1 VADNWQAF
9 ASAANYAFNDA
20 HAVMAFVGAGR
31 LEQIAQVME
40 AQDRAMAAAGDNA
53 RFTREVG
60 RPVVLGLKA
69 FGEGDYAGCIAAIQ
83 PVIPIANRFGGS
95 HAQRDVLDLT
105 VMEAAFRL
113 PDPALARALSMERRS
128 MKPDSLHAR
137 TMSDRA
143 RVLPTAL

>member
-9 ASAANYAFNDA
+9 ASAGNYAFNDA

-31 LEQIAQVME
+31 PARIAEVMD
-40 AQDRAMAAAGDNA
+40 AQDRAMAGTGDNA

-69 FGEGDYAGCIAAIQ
+69 FGEADYAGCIAAIQ
-83 PVIPIANRFGGS
+83 PVIPIASRFGGS
-95 HAQRDVLDLT
+95 HAQRDLLDLT

-113 PDPALARALSMERRS
+113 PDPALARAISAERRA

-137 TMSDRA
+137 SMFDRA
-143 RVLPTAL
+143 RALA